1 MIKLKIKSGDTVK
14 VTTGENKGAQG
25 KVLKV
30 DREKNKAIVE
40 GVNMVKKHQ
49 KPSANNPQ
57 GGIVEKEAFI
67 HISNLSL
74 LDPKSGEPTKVGF
87 EVRDG
92 KKVRFSK
99 KSNEVI

>member
-1 MIKLKIKSGDTVK
+1 MIKLKIKSGDTVR
-14 VTTGENKGAQG
+14 VNTGENKGSEG

-67 HISNLSL
+67 HISNLTL
-74 LDPKSGEPTKVGF
+74 LDPKSGEPTRVGF